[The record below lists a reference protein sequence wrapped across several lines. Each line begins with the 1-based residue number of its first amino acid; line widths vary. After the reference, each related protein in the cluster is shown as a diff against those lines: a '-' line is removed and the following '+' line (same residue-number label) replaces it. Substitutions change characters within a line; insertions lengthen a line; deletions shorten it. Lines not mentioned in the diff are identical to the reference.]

1 LVQRKESG
9 MNKRWLGTL
18 AISLLLVSVLAGCTT
33 TAASREDL
41 GGLPRGESPEYM
53 WHPLRVIALS
63 LNFAGSVTQYTVA
76 EPFYIMLAPLPELVG
91 LSLEE
96 RRYIEQRKE
105 AWRAYLAA
113 ERPAVQ

>member
-1 LVQRKESG
+1 

-33 TAASREDL
+33 MAASREDL
-41 GGLPRGESPEYM
+41 GGLPRAESPEYM
-53 WHPLRVIALS
+53 IHPLRLMALGF
-63 LNFAGSVTQYTVA
+63 NFAGSVAQYTVA
-76 EPFYIMLAPLPELVG
+76 EPFYIMLAPVPELVG

-105 AWRAYLAA
+105 AWRAYLAN